1 MIKIQKNRKK
11 LNVLGIMKNK
21 RLFVTGIS
29 AIIVCIICFALVYIR
44 FSPKPAAG
52 GQKAY
57 TLEVTDGNKKARYS
71 GKTDSQYL
79 SDLMDELERMG
90 GFEYE
95 SSAGAYGM
103 YITSVNGVEAD
114 DSRKTYWAIYVNGEY
129 GQFAADSQPVNDGDA
144 YAFKLERYE

>member
-1 MIKIQKNRKK
+1 
-11 LNVLGIMKNK
+11 
-21 RLFVTGIS
+21 
-29 AIIVCIICFALVYIR
+29 
-44 FSPKPAAG
+44 
-52 GQKAY
+52 
-57 TLEVTDGNKKARYS
+57 
-71 GKTDSQYL
+71 
-79 SDLMDELERMG
+79 MDELERMG

-103 YITSVNGVEAD
+103 FITSVNGVKAD